1 MRFLLTISFCAL
13 ISLAASAQL
22 SLTIPDLVKSKRPI
36 AMAVT
41 TADLNTVSV
50 PARRGGGSS
59 QQTVWIISRAQD
71 RYSSAIQDAANRGRA
86 FKRVLLKIGSN
97 EHVLDNAYISNF
109 SISASGSN
117 STETFY
123 IHFSNS

>member
-1 MRFLLTISFCAL
+1 MRVLLTITFCAL
-13 ISLAASAQL
+13 MSLALNAQISL
-22 SLTIPDLVKSKRPI
+22 TMPDLVKSKRPI
-36 AMAVT
+36 AMAVS
-41 TADLNTVSV
+41 TADLSTVSV
-50 PARRGGGSS
+50 PARRGGGST

-86 FKRVLLKIGSN
+86 FKEVMLKIGSN
-97 EHVLDNAYISNF
+97 EHVLDNAHISNF
-109 SISASGSN
+109 SISASGSG